1 MWCSWSRKA
10 VVPCKRSQTLQR
22 TTFLLLVLLL
32 LLLAA
37 CTAEKPIPPPP
48 RPALAAQPVALES
61 LAIETYA
68 GDVRARY
75 QSNLGFR
82 VAGKIDSRRVD
93 MGARVHKGQ
102 VLATLAPE
110 DAKLAETG
118 SAAALAAAR
127 AELSLADA
135 ELERHRQLL
144 DKKYISQ
151 ALFDARVN
159 QQKAAKARLD
169 QAEAQMQSSRNQSG
183 YNQLKADADGV
194 ITAVLA
200 EAGQVVAAGAPVLSL
215 AHAGD
220 LEVEIDVPESRF
232 ADFKPGRNLVIELW
246 SDASKRYSGKIREVA
261 PEANPQTRSYA
272 VRVSFDHA
280 DQRVQLGMTARVFLT
295 DTEAAAAVLI
305 PLAALYEKDGKTAVW
320 VIDPVSHKVA
330 LREVRVGKYREDG
343 VSIISGLSASDTLV
357 TAGVHK
363 LSVGQVVQAIDREN
377 RAVLP

>member
-1 MWCSWSRKA
+1 MSSFWSPKA
-10 VVPCKRSQTLQR
+10 ALPPQRWSSLQALTL
-22 TTFLLLVLLL
+22 FALP

-37 CTAEKPIPPPP
+37 CAGDKPTPPPP
-48 RPALAAQPVALES
+48 RPALAGQPVPLES

-82 VAGKIDSRRVD
+82 VAGKIDSRRID
-93 MGARVHKGQ
+93 MGARVRKGQ

-127 AELSLADA
+127 ADLSLADA

-169 QAEAQMQSSRNQSG
+169 QAVAQMQSSRNQST
-183 YNQLKADADGV
+183 YNQLRADADGV

-200 EAGQVVAAGAPVLSL
+200 EVGQVVSAGAPVLSL

-232 ADFKPGRNLVIELW
+232 ADFKPGRNLIIELW

-261 PEANPQTRSYA
+261 PEANAQTRTYA

-280 DQRVQLGMTARVFLT
+280 DQSVQLGMTARVFLT

-305 PLAALYEKDGKTAVW
+305 PLAALYEKNGKTAVW
-320 VIDPVSHKVA
+320 VIDPVSHKVS

-343 VSIISGLSASDTLV
+343 VSIISGLSASETLV

-363 LSVGQVVQAIDREN
+363 LSEGQLVSPIDREN

>member
-1 MWCSWSRKA
+1 L
-10 VVPCKRSQTLQR
+10 LQAAA
-22 TTFLLLVLLL
+22 LLALP

-37 CTAEKPIPPPP
+37 CAGDKPAPPPP
-48 RPALAAQPVALES
+48 RPALAGQPVALES

-82 VAGKIDSRRVD
+82 VAGKIDSRRID
-93 MGARVHKGQ
+93 MGARVRKGQ

-127 AELSLADA
+127 ADLSLADA

-169 QAEAQMQSSRNQSG
+169 QAVAQMQSSRNQST
-183 YNQLKADADGV
+183 YNQLRADADGV

-200 EAGQVVAAGAPVLSL
+200 EVGQVVSAGAPVLSL

-232 ADFKPGRNLVIELW
+232 ADFKPGRNLIIELW
-246 SDASKRYSGKIREVA
+246 SDASKRYSGKIREVS
-261 PEANPQTRSYA
+261 PEANAQTRTYA

-280 DQRVQLGMTARVFLT
+280 DQSVQLGMTARVFLT

-305 PLAALYEKDGKTAVW
+305 PLAALYEKNGKTAVW

-343 VSIISGLSASDTLV
+343 VTIISGLSASETLV

-363 LSVGQVVQAIDREN
+363 LNEGQLVLPIDREN